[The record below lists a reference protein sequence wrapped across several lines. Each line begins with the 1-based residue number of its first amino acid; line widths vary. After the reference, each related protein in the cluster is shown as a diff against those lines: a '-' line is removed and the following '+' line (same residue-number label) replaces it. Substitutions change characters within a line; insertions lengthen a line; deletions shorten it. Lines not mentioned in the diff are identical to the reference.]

1 MPNNY
6 SILVNSSDGFEDC
19 WHPFF
24 LLFKKHW
31 PQCTAPIY
39 LNTEN
44 KIWHHP
50 DLNIQCTAVQG
61 DKQRCL
67 TWSECLIGALEQI
80 KTPLVLY
87 FQEDYFI
94 HQPVRSEA
102 IDSAVE
108 HMIANPEVKHI
119 ALTRHG
125 SLGPHEPY
133 TIEGYQK
140 IRQKARYRISTQAGL
155 WRVETLKSYLR
166 PEENGWMFE
175 IFGTWRAQRLLECFL
190 CAEFDREHGG
200 PAIDY
205 LHTGIIK
212 GKWLA
217 EMPSVFAANDIEID
231 YSKRG
236 FYQPKPPFLQKLE
249 LIRKLLER
257 PDYLIR
263 QLF

>member
-1 MPNNY
+1 MSENY

-19 WHPFF
+19 WDPFF
-24 LLFKKHW
+24 TMFRKYW

-39 LNTEN
+39 LNTEK
-44 KIWHHP
+44 KIWQHSALDIH
-50 DLNIQCTAVQG
+50 CTAVQG
-61 DKQRCL
+61 IQQKRL
-67 TWSECLIGALEQI
+67 TWSECLIGALDQI

-94 HQPVRSEA
+94 HKPVRTA
-102 IDSAVE
+102 VIASAVE
-108 HMIANPEVKHI
+108 HMVTHPEVKHI

-125 SLGPHEPY
+125 SLGPHEHYP
-133 TIEGYQK
+133 IEGLQQ
-140 IRQKARYRISTQAGL
+140 IRQKARYRISTQAAL

-175 IFGTWRAQRLLECFL
+175 IYGTWRAQRHLQCFL
-190 CAEFDREHGG
+190 CANFDNKYGG
-200 PAIDY
+200 PAIEY

-212 GKWLA
+212 GKWLV
-217 EMPSVFAANDIEID
+217 EMPAIFSANGIEID

-236 FYQPKPPFLQKLE
+236 FHQPKSSILQKSE
-249 LIRKLLER
+249 VVMKLLER
-257 PDYLIR
+257 PTYLLR